1 MKKILMKKVGGLQHS
16 IASDRKAKDV
26 QGLVLEG
33 SCLWSP
39 KLHSLSKF
47 TVSFGCTNWAA
58 DIGCDQSIWY
68 PCQQAQELSL
78 KMLFNPS
85 QCH

>member
-39 KLHSLSKF
+39 KLHSLSQF
-47 TVSFGCTNWAA
+47 TVSFGCTDWAA
-58 DIGCDQSIWY
+58 DIGCDQSI
-68 PCQQAQELSL
+68 
-78 KMLFNPS
+78 
-85 QCH
+85 